1 MVVLGGIVGAI
12 VGFAV
17 SVIITEVI
25 WVNDYEWTAIINVA
39 LTVIGVSL
47 GATLARRLQSRR

>member
-12 VGFAV
+12 LGFAV

-25 WVNDYEWTAIINVA
+25 WVNDYEWTAIINVV